1 MYINVVLS
9 FLVELILQSFTNIFE
24 LNNSFKEV
32 VLLSLYVSVLATI
45 ISSVISIYLSSYM
58 AIENFLGKNILT
70 LIFNSL
76 MSLPPVVVGLVL
88 YIIFSSS
95 GVLGF
100 MDLLYSPQIMII
112 AQFIIITPIIIS
124 LSLKSLNDRYNLL
137 DDYLVSLNTSK
148 NKIRRTIIYESRYDL
163 LIIVITGLSRAL
175 SEVGAVII
183 VGGNIDNLTRVMT
196 TSIVLETSRGELS
209 LALSLGIS
217 LIFIAVIMNLLIL
230 YIKNKLL

>member
-1 MYINVVLS
+1 M
-9 FLVELILQSFTNIFE
+9 ELILQSFANIFE

>member
-1 MYINVVLS
+1 M
-9 FLVELILQSFTNIFE
+9 ELILQSFTNIFE
-24 LNNSFKEV
+24 LNNSFKDV
-32 VLLSLYVSVLATI
+32 VILSLYVSVIATI
-45 ISSVISIYLSSYM
+45 ISSVISIYLTSYM
-58 AIENFLGKNILT
+58 AIKNFFGKDAIT

-76 MSLPPVVVGLVL
+76 MSLPPVVVGLIL
-88 YIIFSSS
+88 YIVFSSS

-100 MDLLYSPQIMII
+100 MDLLYSPNIMII

-124 LSLKSLNDRYNLL
+124 LSLKCLNDRYSLL
-137 DDYLVSLNTSK
+137 SDYLFSLNASE
-148 NKIRRTIIYESRYDL
+148 NKIRRTLIYESRYDL

-217 LIFIAVIMNLLIL
+217 LIVIAITMNLLIS
-230 YIKNKLL
+230 YIKHKLL

>member
-1 MYINVVLS
+1 MSINVVLS
-9 FLVELILQSFTNIFE
+9 FLVDLILQSFVNIFE

-45 ISSVISIYLSSYM
+45 ISSIISIYLASYM
-58 AIENFLGKNILT
+58 AIKNFFWKNAIT
-70 LIFNSL
+70 LVFNSL
-76 MSLPPVVVGLVL
+76 MSLPPVVVGLIL

-95 GVLGF
+95 GILGF
-100 MDLLYSPQIMII
+100 MDLLYSPHIMII

-124 LSLKSLNDRYNLL
+124 LSLKCLNDRYVLL
-137 DDYLVSLNTSK
+137 DDYLFSLNTSK
-148 NKIRRTIIYESRYDL
+148 NKIRRTIIFESRYDL

-217 LIFIAVIMNLLIL
+217 LILIAITMNLLIS

>member
-1 MYINVVLS
+1 M
-9 FLVELILQSFTNIFE
+9 ELILQSFTNIFE
-24 LNNSFKEV
+24 LKSSFKEV
-32 VLLSLYVSVLATI
+32 VILSLYVSLFAAI
-45 ISSVISIYLSSYM
+45 LSSIISIYLTSYM
-58 AIENFLGKNILT
+58 AIKNFLGKDTLT

-76 MSLPPVVVGLVL
+76 MSLPPVVVGLIL

-100 MDLLYSPQIMII
+100 MDLLYSPNIMII
-112 AQFIIITPIIIS
+112 AQFIIITPIIVS
-124 LSLKSLNDRYNLL
+124 LSLKSLTDRYITLK
-137 DDYLVSLNTSK
+137 DYLTSLDTSEG
-148 NKIRRTIIYESRYDL
+148 KIRTTLIFESRYDL
-163 LIIVITGLSRAL
+163 LIIIITGLSRAL

-183 VGGNIDNLTRVMT
+183 VGGNIDNLTRIMT

-217 LIFIAVIMNLLIL
+217 LIFIAIIMNLLII